1 MKWMVRAEMSHDQLQ
16 PISYKRGLLFLAS
29 FIRWNTASER
39 VNGRM
44 SSGGVLQGKS
54 CTHEISPVFSI
65 LLLKCIEVQKKEYG

>member
-65 LLLKCIEVQKKEYG
+65 LLLECIEVQKKEYG